1 MQVSA
6 IAQKFINPE
15 LYVIVSIAP
24 RPKGGLPIVHVW
36 GEGLVVDNG
45 KPYTDK
51 QKAQRDRRRAMRND
65 AIGRTEAQRAR
76 WVVCKVL
83 GHEASYVD
91 ELGIGRASTV

>member
-1 MQVSA
+1 MS
-6 IAQKFINPE
+6 IAPQPQNPE

-24 RPKGGLPIVHVW
+24 RPRGGVPIIHAW

-51 QKAQRDRRRAMRND
+51 QKAMRDRRRAMEKDRIGKTD
-65 AIGRTEAQRAR
+65 AERTT
-76 WVVCKVL
+76 WKVCKVL

-91 ELGIGRASTV
+91 ELGIGRAM